1 MRYSEFS
8 LICNEGRTDAKETG
22 TDSTGGVFTRM
33 NTSMLIA
40 IILFAAT
47 YVGLLAF
54 PTWRA
59 YIAISSA
66 AVFVVIGYLPLN
78 EAFGAI
84 DWNVIM
90 MLGGTMGTVVLF
102 IESRMPAL
110 LADLII
116 AKMPNVKWAVVS
128 LALFA
133 GIVSAFIDN
142 VATVLMIAPL
152 AVTIARKIDISPV
165 DSVIAIA
172 ISANLQGAATLVGDT
187 TSILLGG
194 HMGLSFIDF
203 FFYQGKFGMF
213 WVVQAGA
220 LVSMFILLFLFRK
233 EKAALSSMERTIVND
248 YVPTVLLVSTI
259 VLLILVS
266 LVPKDGM
273 PTVLVDHMNGFICL
287 AVLAVGIIYRVVRD
301 RSTKVMEDV
310 FKEVDWFT
318 LLLLSGLFIV
328 IAGITRVGVVDAL
341 GVFLAKISGNN
352 LFAAYTIIV
361 GFSVVLSAF
370 IDNIP
375 YVATM
380 LPVVATV
387 GSQLGV
393 DPTVLYFGLLTG
405 ATLGGNLT
413 PIGAS
418 ANIAGL
424 GILRKVGYEVPAS
437 RFMKISVPFT
447 LSAVL
452 TGYVLL
458 WLIWA

>member
-1 MRYSEFS
+1 
-8 LICNEGRTDAKETG
+8 
-22 TDSTGGVFTRM
+22 M
-33 NTSMLIA
+33 NVEMLIA

-47 YVGLLAF
+47 YIGLLIF

-59 YIAISSA
+59 FIALASA
-66 AVFVVIGYLPLN
+66 TIFVTIGYLPLK
-78 EAFGAI
+78 EVLTAV

-90 MLGGTMGTVVLF
+90 MLGGTMGIVTLF

-116 AKMPNVKWAVVS
+116 AKMPNVKWAVLS

-152 AVTIARKIDISPV
+152 AITIARKINISPV
-165 DSVIAIA
+165 DSIIA
-172 ISANLQGAATLVGDT
+172 ISVSSNLQGAATLVGDT

-194 HMGLSFIDF
+194 HMGLSFADF
-203 FFYQGKFGMF
+203 FFYEGKIGLF
-213 WVVQAGA
+213 WIVQAGA
-220 LVSMFILLFLFRK
+220 LASMVVLLFLFRK
-233 EKAALSSMERTIVND
+233 EKTVLTSMGRTVVKD
-248 YVPTVLLVSTI
+248 YVPSILLLLTI
-259 VLLILVS
+259 ILLILVS
-266 LVPKDGM
+266 FIPKDTL
-273 PTVLVDHMNGFICL
+273 PLVIADHANGFICMAML
-287 AVLAVGIIYRVVRD
+287 LIGIVHRIIHE
-301 RSTKVMEDV
+301 RSIKALGDML
-310 FKEVDWFT
+310 KEIDWFT

-328 IAGITRVGVVDAL
+328 IAGITRAGVVAAL
-341 GVFLAKISGNN
+341 GNLFARISGNN
-352 LFAAYTIIV
+352 VFIAYTIIV
-361 GFSVVLSAF
+361 GFSVLLSAF

-387 GSQLGV
+387 GAQLGV

-418 ANIAGL
+418 ANIAAL
-424 GILRKVGYEVPAS
+424 GILRKVGNEVPPS
-437 RFMKISVPFT
+437 RFMRISVPFT

-452 TGYVLL
+452 TGYVLV